1 MNKIAESNMTGNP
14 VSAFLD
20 NTHCS
25 RILDWNDE
33 IGHPYFWPWA
43 DDIFREQVIHC
54 LLDSGKRQ
62 ADHAG
67 RDMLRW
73 LLYRFRTAQRRRRA
87 NNMPDDFRAYRWT
100 WATHAEVTADTFL
113 SEDQIRRAVDR
124 LEARG
129 LVRVVVDSRLRWVP
143 HYRPSNDLFR
153 VARALTMFS
162 DWEVVVDYNRVM
174 DPTRSRE
181 ESGDYLRSFLSIM
194 RRGPL
199 LDMVR
204 DFAVSDAPDRA
215 EAFIVEF
222 GAAMKAAEA
231 ELER

>member
-1 MNKIAESNMTGNP
+1 MTKLAESQITGNP

-20 NTHCS
+20 NTHCE

-33 IGHPYFWPWA
+33 IGHPYFWPWV

-54 LLDSGKRQ
+54 LLDTGKRQ

-67 RDMLRW
+67 KDMLRW
-73 LLYRFRTAQRRRRA
+73 LLYRFRKAQRRRRA
-87 NNMPDDFRAYRWT
+87 ADMPEDFRAYRWV
-100 WATHAEVTADTFL
+100 WATQPEVTADTFL
-113 SEDQIRRAVDR
+113 QKSTLRRAVDR

-162 DWEVVVDYNRVM
+162 DWEVVVDYNRVI
-174 DPTRSRE
+174 DPRRSPK
-181 ESGDYLRSFLSIM
+181 ESGEYLRSYLSIM

-199 LDMVR
+199 LDMVH
-204 DFAVSDAPDRA
+204 DFAISEAQDRA
-215 EAFIVEF
+215 QVFIDGITV
-222 GAAMKAAEA
+222 AMQDAETQ
-231 ELER
+231 LGS